1 MGANRTAAGAHRPQV
16 VIVGGGFGGLKAA
29 RTLADC
35 PVRVTLLDRQNYHL
49 FQPLLYQVATAAL
62 SPGQIA
68 LPIRA
73 ILRPYRNE
81 RVLLGE
87 VKAVDLAKRTVVLE
101 DGSSLG
107 YDYLV
112 LATGARHSYF

>member
-1 MGANRTAAGAHRPQV
+1 MNAHQPRPHV
-16 VIVGGGFGGLKAA
+16 VIVGVGFAGLYCA
-29 RTLADC
+29 RALADS
-35 PVRVTLLDRQNYHL
+35 PLRVTLLDRQNYHL

-87 VKAVDLAKRTVVLE
+87 VKAVA
-101 DGSSLG
+101 
-107 YDYLV
+107 
-112 LATGARHSYF
+112 